1 MARAWSAVIN
11 DARNCIRLACAFTRM
26 YRWGWNEGLKYGAL
40 VGVITGAVIPTVV
53 YFLIAR

>member
-1 MARAWSAVIN
+1 VYSGARDAV
-11 DARNCIRLACAFTRM
+11 RLAHRNPMFM
-26 YRWGWNEGLKYGAL
+26 WGLREGLKYGAL